1 MSHQCDAKLTG
12 ELDGKVIGADAGT
25 GHRRADRLLRDQQNA
40 LHSSPA
46 RAVGESQRISVGSSV
61 MTGRLLLLTPSEL
74 TRDPRARRAAIAAQ
88 RLGFEVVGLCRQL
101 SGEAPVKLEGV
112 SIRRVGSATT
122 VDSLRD
128 SGLEPARRELPLI
141 RELRGLYRLGRLA
154 GRTVELY
161 LAGRAVTPRVIH
173 ANDFETLPAAWL
185 LARRARA
192 RLVYDAHEL
201 YSEFEVDPPRGYRA
215 ATLCIEGAL
224 ARRAEAVVTV
234 SDEIAA
240 ELEWRLSLGQRPL
253 VVLNVP
259 ELEPAADARSNA
271 GGPLRVAYQGSFGT
285 GRRADELLDAIVR
298 APNVRLTLRGLRLNP
313 EVLRRAIHERGL
325 DDRVEV
331 APPVAPGDA
340 VRSLRGADVGVIFD
354 RPVTLNGELSLPNK
368 LFEYLMAGCA
378 VVVPDLPALANIVE
392 REGVG
397 LTFRPG
403 RPDLLAE
410 SLEQLAADP
419 ERLRRLRD
427 RALEVA
433 RSRYN
438 AETQAA
444 TLAAAWGA
452 G

>member
-1 MSHQCDAKLTG
+1 
-12 ELDGKVIGADAGT
+12 
-25 GHRRADRLLRDQQNA
+25 
-40 LHSSPA
+40 
-46 RAVGESQRISVGSSV
+46 

-101 SGEAPVKLEGV
+101 SGEAPVKLDGV
-112 SIRRVGSATT
+112 PIRRVGSTTT

-128 SGLEPARRELPLI
+128 SGLEPARRELPPI

-154 GRTVELY
+154 GRTVQLY
-161 LAGRAVTPRVIH
+161 LAGRAVTPGVIH

-201 YSEFEVDPPRGYRA
+201 YSEFEVDPPRAYRA

-234 SDEIAA
+234 SDELAE
-240 ELEWRLSLGQRPL
+240 ELERRLALPRRPL

-259 ELEPAADARSNA
+259 ELEPAGDARSRA

-313 EVLRRAIHERGL
+313 EVLRRAIHVRGL

-331 APPVAPGDA
+331 APQVAPGEA

-378 VVVPDLPALANIVE
+378 VVVPDLPALAHIVE

-444 TLAAAWGA
+444 TLAVAWGA
-452 G
+452 E